1 MKRRF
6 VAVLLSLCL
15 ILAFIPVSAMAV
27 EFDDTQDHWAEE
39 AIDRWSDVGVVTGV
53 GNNEFDPEGDLSRAQ
68 AASVFSKLL
77 NLTDEADLSS
87 FTDIPADAWY
97 AGHIAKCVEAGIMAG
112 VGNNQMDPEGTVTRE
127 MFFTMFAQAMGIE
140 REDTMEKDFADEG
153 QISDWAEGYI
163 NALVNRGFI
172 SGITDTTLVP
182 DDDINRASVMALL
195 NKAIVAYVVEEGNQ
209 TVDGTGIVL
218 VLADNVSITADE
230 PITVV
235 VANEGATVSLA
246 NATGDTEV
254 VALENNVQVTDA
266 PVGTTI
272 AAREGVTGTTANGQT
287 VAPDSEITI
296 TAPSTGGGG
305 GGVTP
310 PVEDT
315 NKAEEAVKAAWEELN
330 EALAQ
335 IKGHDGKQLVTAELD
350 EETGTAAL
358 TLNVDAIMAGDGAFG
373 DDFLTGLATKVG
385 DALEEHFGEAT
396 LTVGGQT
403 VYVNGSF
410 DNTGLKNALFNVADG
425 FFYTLANMTA
435 NEDGTY
441 NYKTIGG
448 EVTIAEDN
456 YELNLAV
463 NLQGDEVAKVKKLA
477 QTLADHL
484 QMETL
489 DSAEINSR
497 YGITV
502 SESEAAV
509 VTMEMPD
516 ALMQKAADL
525 VKDKGTS
532 GDDLQDIFDRQTV
545 GTFLSLMNSN
555 DIQLDGI
562 LGSGAEEINSVLTT
576 VNSNANVINK
586 VLSKLTV
593 TVNGTDF
600 FTGTGFVP
608 GTKGDAWHNFMDGV
622 IGMTSDGIKAMT
634 PSQFKNENGTMSAQN
649 YYAVPVTV
657 EIDLEDSMGFS
668 ATETV
673 VVVLHIDFSQY
684 TTTED
689 TTTVVQP

>member
-15 ILAFIPVSAMAV
+15 ILTFIPVSAMAV

-87 FTDIPADAWY
+87 FTDITADAWY

-272 AAREGVTGTTANGQT
+272 AAREGVTGTIANGQT

-358 TLNVDAIMAGDGAFG
+358 TLNVDAIMAGKGAFDG
-373 DDFLTGLATKVG
+373 SILNGLATRIKEALDAKFG
-385 DALEEHFGEAT
+385 DYT
-396 LTVGGQT
+396 LTVDGKD
-403 VYVNGSF
+403 VYVEGEF
-410 DNTGLKNALFNVADG
+410 QNTALKEALFSVADG
-425 FFYTLANMTA
+425 FFYTLANMEEESGVYTFKSVSA
-435 NEDGTY
+435 KAAGEDS
-441 NYKTIGG
+441 
-448 EVTIAEDN
+448 
-456 YELNLAV
+456 YEFNIDV
-463 NLQGDEVAKVKKLA
+463 NLVGDEVAKVKNLA

-525 VKDKGTS
+525 VEDKGTS
-532 GDDLQDIFDRQTV
+532 GNDLQDLQAIFDRQTV
-545 GTFLSLMNSN
+545 GTFLSLMNS
-555 DIQLDGI
+555 DEIQLDDI
-562 LGSGAEEINSVLTT
+562 LGSGADEINSVLTT

-593 TVNGTDF
+593 TVNGTNF
-600 FTGTGFVP
+600 FTETGFKP
-608 GTKGDAWHNFMDGV
+608 GTDDDAWHNFMDGV
-622 IGMTSDGIKAMT
+622 IGMTSEGIKEMT
-634 PSQFKNENGTMSAQN
+634 PSQFKVSAEGEYKDT

-657 EIDLEDSMGFS
+657 NVDLEDSMGFS

-684 TTTED
+684 TTED